1 MIFLKSNS
9 DILQGI
15 SKLDNIIKCSGFQK
29 YRVDD
34 TSHVNNSLA
43 TEDPMIENTNG
54 SIAESLT
61 SEDYKQKIE
70 SMLIRS

>member
-29 YRVDD
+29 YRVDEE
-34 TSHVNNSLA
+34 SKINYSLA
-43 TEDPMIENTNG
+43 TEDPMIGNSNV

-61 SEDYKQKIE
+61 SEDYNQKVE
-70 SMLIRS
+70 SMYKRS